1 MHPRGAVFCQF
12 HLGGCLHG
20 EADALGLHAQ
30 EQRRALEDL
39 IHHAGKA
46 VRNGDHQGQGIDGAG
61 HALPPGMV
69 QLDAELGPMAV
80 DALGKLPHGLD
91 VIVMAHG
98 KLREGGCAAH
108 VVHPADA
115 GDDHAHAA
123 LGPLFVIIHQPL
135 RGLSVGL
142 AQTEFRSC
150 HHRAVFHGHAAD
162 LHGGKQ
168 HLVHRIPSFLPE
180 VLFSLSL

>member
-1 MHPRGAVFCQF
+1 MLGQF
-12 HLGGCLHG
+12 HLGGGLHG

-61 HALPPGMV
+61 HALPPWVV
-69 QLDAELGPMAV
+69 QLDAELGPVAV
-80 DALGKLPHGLD
+80 DAVCKLPHRFD
-91 VIVMAHG
+91 MIVMAHG
-98 KLREGGCAAH
+98 KLREGGGAAH

-150 HHRAVFHGHAAD
+150 HHRAVFHGHVAD

-180 VLFSLSL
+180 VLFSLLL